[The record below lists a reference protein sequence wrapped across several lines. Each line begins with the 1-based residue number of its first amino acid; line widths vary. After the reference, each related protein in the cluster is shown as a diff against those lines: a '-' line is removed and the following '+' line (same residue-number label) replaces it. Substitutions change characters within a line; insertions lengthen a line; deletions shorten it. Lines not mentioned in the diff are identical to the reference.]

1 MTRRPPRSTRTD
13 TLFPYKTLFR
23 STLVAR
29 TAEERREQFDRI
41 RVCDEQADREQRLA
55 KLVEGRVVQEL
66 TEPQPA
72 PEDQAEQDD
81 QRKARVQRAGNEE
94 RRKDGRMPARYRA
107 LRQVHRDHAEIGRA
121 HV

>member
-1 MTRRPPRSTRTD
+1 MMSILRWLTSGTS
-13 TLFPYKTLFR
+13 F
-23 STLVAR
+23 
-29 TAEERREQFDRI
+29 
-41 RVCDEQADREQRLA
+41 
-55 KLVEGRVVQEL
+55 GVVQEL

-107 LRQVHRDHAEIGRA
+107 LRQVHRDHAVHREPQRPRA
-121 HV
+121 YGEPARQQLMRSEERRVRKECVRTCK